1 MSFSRQHTSR
11 RSVPAKPPTAQTED
25 ARKAALI
32 RKACTAGL
40 VLMATVTSWAAPSSR
55 ADALD
60 VSAAP
65 AALSTPE
72 VIQLTST
79 QCGTVRIGTPGISQA
94 GGIKSIVALP
104 NGLAIAGSMYCDE
117 SLRQLALW
125 DGSNLT
131 FPAWD
136 NSKVVYALAFFKGEL
151 WVGEYGRFA
160 MTAGM
165 TPQVGPFTSMNFGG
179 AKVLDYLDDEHHL
192 LAHVVPQSQTR
203 RFVGGDFSTGS
214 KVRFFGSTKSE
225 INCPPSLLGECGIGA
240 SSIFMTPNGP
250 GWIAGD
256 PAAFQMKSVAY
267 VPPGF
272 GDWQNSSGIAG
283 VNLSN
288 VSSYH
293 LGNVGWHNG
302 AYCSSKTGPLLSDP
316 EVVCPDPLGYSDG
329 DRWGFQGGNRFS
341 NMAFSWQ
348 GYFWT
353 VDWEGS
359 SGNDARSI
367 RVRRDMVKQ
376 AIAGFVKSHADLG
389 DSLFFAGKID
399 SAVVPRTSDGH
410 NDDGFDPY
418 YPLDYKVKIARIKTA
433 AADLTWGPGE
443 VTGVSDSLT
452 SATLSCTSGSWR
464 GGAAAT
470 SFEYEVTVGG
480 AAPATFNSPITSC
493 GVTFPYDHAAYQ
505 SVSVRYRIVSP
516 DGNGPWSEA
525 WTGQPTRIPDAVT
538 SLELTE
544 GDRSITASWSAS
556 SVPASPAITHYE
568 WSRQSFTPGT
578 VSRVEAGNLTALAS
592 SLNNGT
598 TYTVGVRACNALG
611 CGVITE
617 QTATP
622 AAAPTP
628 PRNLAI
634 AARDEAIDLVWQA
647 PLAVN
652 GASLVG
658 YEISLND
665 GEWVAV
671 GSAATTWSTSAING
685 AAVIARI
692 RAINRMGPSAVVTS
706 SSVVPDWTPP
716 SAPRSFAATASDG
729 GVTLNWASPAASGS
743 RSRLGYRVYWRTG
756 ADAYSSQDLSPT
768 ATTITIPGL
777 TNGMSYSF
785 VVTAYTSAGEGVVA
799 QTTATP
805 AALPGAPVSVA
816 LVEASNSQVQLS
828 WGAPSSDGGSPIT
841 GYRIRIWALGNVIRS
856 TLVAPTAT
864 SAVLTSLPN
873 EVDIRADVHAVT
885 SAGESER
892 ASVAGRMRDTAVS
905 AVSIGVSGVLYP
917 VRDGYGDVISL
928 GVTLSERADVTL
940 IIQSS
945 TGTTWLTKNY
955 SYAKGNLVTTWNG
968 RSGSKTA
975 GAGTYTAKWK
985 ITDVYGNTRTINQP
999 IAVSS
1004 KQIVSSSSSRSYAPQ
1019 KGAGSCY
1026 EWDADAGPGAG
1037 YWRCAAT
1044 VKGAYRLDVDAGYDQ
1059 EWHYTMAAP
1068 ISGFREITGVEIRV
1082 CGTVSAGDAG
1092 DVYLWSDN
1100 DNDYRTWDRISGD
1113 TTTCRDV
1120 QLSDPSAVASNP
1132 AIWLYVQAQGGGDP
1146 LLWTVTS
1153 ITVTVTGTVLK

>member
-1 MSFSRQHTSR
+1 MMAPIGRIQKSTYM
-11 RSVPAKPPTAQTED
+11 
-25 ARKAALI
+25 RKVFALFLAIAATL
-32 RKACTAGL
+32 
-40 VLMATVTSWAAPSSR
+40 TSWAAPDSR
-55 ADALD
+55 AEALE
-60 VSAAP
+60 VSTAPATLAAP
-65 AALSTPE
+65 GI
-72 VIQLTST
+72 VRLTST
-79 QCGTVRIGTPGISQA
+79 ECGSVLLSPNGGVWT
-94 GGIKSIVALP
+94 GGIKSLVTLP
-104 NGLAIAGSMYCDE
+104 NGLAIAGPIYCDGV
-117 SLRQLALW
+117 LKQLALW

-131 FPAWD
+131 FPVWD
-136 NSKVVYALAFFKGEL
+136 NTKVIYALAYFKGDL
-151 WVGEYGRFA
+151 WVGEYGRFVVMPGMSPRLGTFTA
-160 MTAGM
+160 M
-165 TPQVGPFTSMNFGG
+165 NLGG
-179 AKVLDYLDDEHHL
+179 AKVLQYLDDEHHL
-192 LAHVVPQSQTR
+192 LASVVPQSEVR
-203 RFVGGDFSTGS
+203 YFKGGDFDRGS
-214 KVRFFGSTKSE
+214 KIRLFGANKIE
-225 INCPPSLLGECGIGA
+225 IDCPASVLGNCGA
-240 SSIFMTPNGP
+240 GSSGLVETPRGP
-250 GWIAGD
+250 GFVAGYGGSNTE
-256 PAAFQMKSVAY
+256 MKSIRFIEPSFIPGGDWGTAGPNLGTAY
-267 VPPGF
+267 LSYF
-272 GDWQNSSGIAG
+272 GDI
-283 VNLSN
+283 
-288 VSSYH
+288 
-293 LGNVGWHNG
+293 GWHNG
-302 AYCSSKTGPLLSDP
+302 AYCSSKTSTGFADP
-316 EVVCPDPLGYSDG
+316 DNICPNPAWPIQQPHTSIWDG
-329 DRWGFQGGNRFS
+329 DRWGSRTGNRYS
-341 NMAFSWQ
+341 NSAFSWQ

-353 VDWEGS
+353 VDWELNAGYE
-359 SGNDARSI
+359 ARSI
-367 RVRRDMVKQ
+367 RVRRDMAKQ
-376 AIAGFVKSHADLG
+376 AVAGFVSSYAELG
-389 DSLFFAGKID
+389 DVLYLGGKID
-399 SAVVPRTSDGH
+399 SAVVPRTSDGY
-410 NDDGFDPY
+410 NDDGYDPA
-418 YPLDYKVKIARIKTA
+418 YPANFHVNLARITTA
-433 AADLTWGPGE
+433 SAELTWAPGLI
-443 VTGVSDSLT
+443 TGVADNLT
-452 SATLSCTSGSWR
+452 TASVACSPGIWR

-470 SFEYEVTVGG
+470 SFEFEIAVGDAQTQTVT
-480 AAPATFNSPITSC
+480 SPVTSC
-493 GVTFPYDHAAYQ
+493 AASFPYDHLDHQ
-505 SVSVRYRIVSP
+505 TVIVRYRVVSP

-525 WTGQPTRIPDAVT
+525 WTGQPSRIPDEVAE
-538 SLELTE
+538 LELTE
-544 GDRSITASWSAS
+544 ADRALTATWAAPN
-556 SVPASPAITHYE
+556 VPASPAITHYE
-568 WSRQSFTPGT
+568 WSRQAFTPGT
-578 VSRVEAGNLTALAS
+578 VNRVEAGNLTALAS
-592 SLNNGT
+592 SLTNGT

-685 AAVIARI
+685 AAVTARI

-768 ATTITIPGL
+768 TTTITIPGL

-892 ASVAGRMRDTAVS
+892 ASVAGRLRDTAVS
-905 AVSIGVSGVLYP
+905 AASIGVSGVLFP
-917 VRDGYGDVISL
+917 VRDGYGDLISF
-928 GVTLSERADVTL
+928 GVTLSERADVALT
-940 IIQSS
+940 IQSS

-955 SYAKGNLVTTWNG
+955 SYAKGNLITTWNG

-985 ITDVYGNTRTINQP
+985 ITDVYGNTRTISQP
-999 IAVSS
+999 ITVSS

-1044 VKGAYRLDVDAGYDQ
+1044 AKGAYRLDVGAGYDQ
-1059 EWHYTMAAP
+1059 QWQYTMAAP

-1082 CGTVSAGDAG
+1082 CGTVSTGDAG
-1092 DVYLWSDN
+1092 DIYLWSDN